1 MEMHNI
7 LGYFSH
13 VSSMFFAQ
21 IFSKNCS
28 AVEEAFANQSLIEAL
43 SYYISKLT

>member
-1 MEMHNI
+1 MEMHKI

-13 VSSMFFAQ
+13 VSSILFGQ

-28 AVEEAFANQSLIEAL
+28 AVEEAFANQSVIEAL
-43 SYYISKLT
+43 SY